1 MNQEPLE
8 AAIGVL
14 GEWDTPALSNAL
26 GRLSLGPKNVGFTD
40 GSVRRVAGSTMC
52 GFAVTAT
59 MQAKEEGDNAVPVS
73 ELHRAVIEA
82 NGPVIVVVQDIDD
95 PAGCGAFLGEVNGT
109 LLSAL
114 HISGFLTN
122 GRVRDVDVLRDIGF
136 AVHAGGLCVSRA
148 YMRLTAVNVPVNVA
162 GLAVKPGDLFHGDE
176 HGVLYIPSET
186 APGLAAMAQEIVDEE
201 QGVVGWARSDEF
213 TQEGLLA
220 LRRVKH

>member
-14 GEWDTPALSNAL
+14 REWDTPALSNAL
-26 GRLSLGPKNVGFTD
+26 GRLNLGPKNVGFTD
-40 GSVRRVAGSTMC
+40 GSVCRVAGFTMC

-59 MQAKEEGDNAVPVS
+59 MEAKEEGDNAVLVS

-82 NGPVIVVVQDIDD
+82 DGPVIVVVQDIDD

-114 HISGFLTN
+114 EISGFLTN
-122 GRVRDVDVLRDIGF
+122 GRVRDVEVLRDIGC

-148 YMRLTAVNVPVNVA
+148 YMRLTAVNVPVSVA
-162 GLAVKPGDLFHGDE
+162 GLAVKPGDLLHGDE
-176 HGVLYIPSET
+176 HGVLYIPRET

-201 QGVVGWARSDEF
+201 QEVVGWARSDEF
-213 TQEGLLA
+213 TREGLLA